1 MKPINNADF
10 GKTADDYLTH
20 QAGFLKSLFEK
31 LQSQGIG
38 LRNQRITD
46 LGTGTGSLALGFAA
60 SGSQVTGIDPSA
72 SMLDAARKVAVHA
85 NLAVQFQLASA
96 EQTQLLAK
104 SMDIVAAGQVS
115 VDLQDKLLSCST

>member
-20 QAGFLKSLFEK
+20 QAGFLKSLLEK

-38 LRNQRITD
+38 IRNQGITD

-72 SMLDAARKVAVHA
+72 SMLDPARKVVVQA

-96 EQTQLLAK
+96 EHSAPSNAYGHRGGGT
-104 SMDIVAAGQVS
+104 GVS
-115 VDLQDKLLSCST
+115 

>member
-1 MKPINNADF
+1 
-10 GKTADDYLTH
+10 
-20 QAGFLKSLFEK
+20 
-31 LQSQGIG
+31 
-38 LRNQRITD
+38 
-46 LGTGTGSLALGFAA
+46 
-60 SGSQVTGIDPSA
+60 
-72 SMLDAARKVAVHA
+72 MLDAARKVAVQA